1 MEVILP
7 KYKCMRMHEKGVASL
22 NIKKDHTISYEY
34 CVEGRAENAKDKKQ
48 LVELG

>member
-1 MEVILP
+1 MYADARE
-7 KYKCMRMHEKGVASL
+7 RSSESF